1 MQEDEKPK
9 KYKAVR
15 IWLQDGSRTLGMWTG
30 ARWWSLKGE
39 IHPARWELEERKKKR
54 TKELLK
60 RIKREGLIKQAKPPS
75 DD

>member
-1 MQEDEKPK
+1 MKSQKN
-9 KYKAVR
+9 YKAVR

-39 IHPARWELEERKKKR
+39 IHPARWELEERKKRGRK
-54 TKELLK
+54 LLK